1 MPRFKFPMK
10 RMMWKEP
17 ISDADLLRL
26 MSDIISLRERVA
38 QAELRAH
45 HLKQTPLHP
54 SDNSSATRQV
64 QKQ

>member
-1 MPRFKFPMK
+1 MV
-10 RMMWKEP
+10 WKEP

-45 HLKQTPLHP
+45 HLKQTSLHP
-54 SDNSSATRQV
+54 SDNSSTTRQV
-64 QKQ
+64 QKR